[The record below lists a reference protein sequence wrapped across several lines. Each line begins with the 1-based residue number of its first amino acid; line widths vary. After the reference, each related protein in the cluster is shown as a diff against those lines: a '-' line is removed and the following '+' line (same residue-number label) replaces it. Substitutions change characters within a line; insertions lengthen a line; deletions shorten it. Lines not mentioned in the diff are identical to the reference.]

1 MKNLLVTFITF
12 LSVNANA
19 IDINKITSIEF
30 SKTCNTSNIIKII
43 PSMEERIIN
52 INNATTKISL
62 SIPVNPC
69 LLLSMVWK
77 ESTFK
82 TNQKSNKNAKGLL
95 QVLPST
101 EKEVIK
107 KMGYEL
113 NKMITL
119 NLDSNLSGKEL
130 KELSVGA
137 YYMHSLVA
145 KFNNEDLAII
155 AYNEGA
161 YRVMKKL
168 SKGVMVGS
176 NHNYLKGVRNNLIA
190 MK

>member
-107 KMGYEL
+107 KW
-113 NKMITL
+113 
-119 NLDSNLSGKEL
+119 
-130 KELSVGA
+130 
-137 YYMHSLVA
+137 
-145 KFNNEDLAII
+145 
-155 AYNEGA
+155 
-161 YRVMKKL
+161 VM
-168 SKGVMVGS
+168 
-176 NHNYLKGVRNNLIA
+176 N
-190 MK
+190 